1 MDRGD
6 RIYVKRHF
14 RRWLEVA
21 EILEAFQEKSGAM
34 KILDVGCG
42 SGFFMLMTGGGVTG
56 LDNAENV
63 EVCKKRGLQAYS
75 VNLEKDRFPF
85 ESNVFDA
92 AVCLEVLEHLTDP
105 ENIFGEIHRLL
116 SSGGYLI
123 VSTPNSRMPT
133 WRIRDF
139 LFKFKFISQIYINR
153 EISEDEK
160 RYGKGELEQLLSAHN
175 FEVCSW
181 RYPRI
186 FLPGDDLLVVAKK
199 RGSTDGSSHSRS
211 KLK

>member
-1 MDRGD
+1 MFRNQKTFLESIRTIYRMDRGD

-14 RRWLEVA
+14 RRGLYVT

-105 ENIFGEIHRLL
+105 KNVFDEIHRLL

-123 VSTPNSRMPT
+123 VSTPNSRIPT

-175 FEVCSW
+175 FEGCS
-181 RYPRI
+181 
-186 FLPGDDLLVVAKK
+186 
-199 RGSTDGSSHSRS
+199 
-211 KLK
+211 